1 MLLPP
6 LFHRWENQSSKRQS
20 QLFDVHTTQRWQSD
34 PRELSIG
41 SSFGCY
47 VPGTEGF
54 HGGQENMIPD
64 CKELSI
70 HLSVAFRPCTL
81 FLVPAVLSLQYSL
94 SLVDFSLPYRLR
106 AGITFSSCFLLL
118 GKYLEG
124 ISQMLMSRGS
134 VT

>member
-1 MLLPP
+1 MCYYLP
-6 LFHRWENQSSKRQS
+6 FFTDGKTRA
-20 QLFDVHTTQRWQSD
+20 QRGKASCLMSTRLSAGSLT
-34 PRELSIG
+34 PESSIG

-106 AGITFSSCFLLL
+106 AGITFSSCSLLL